1 MTNQNP
7 NILKVSKNKQEKLL
21 HPETFSMDELMDE
34 LYTYAKNE
42 LQKSGKSNVGIEIFK
57 FSDFEKCWVHTDRI
71 RLRQIFINLLD
82 AAVKL
87 TDTGYIFFGYHT
99 SVSNNM
105 NFFVE
110 DTGSGIYNDDN
121 FGMTIA
127 HGLVHQMGG
136 KMEVEFQ
143 ENAGMSVDFNIMC
156 YPCEIFE
163 N

>member
-1 MTNQNP
+1 MRSTFNVLFYLNT
-7 NILKVSKNKQEKLL
+7 SKKK
-21 HPETFSMDELMDE
+21 
-34 LYTYAKNE
+34 
-42 LQKSGKSNVGIEIFK
+42 KSGCCPVMG
-57 FSDFEKCWVHTDRI
+57 RI
-71 RLRQIFINLLD
+71 TVD
-82 AAVKL
+82 
-87 TDTGYIFFGYHT
+87 G
-99 SVSNNM
+99 SM